1 MSRLLDTKRG
11 QRRQKYEFC
20 VAPPPCRNRARY
32 RRPSGAAGA
41 NWLAEAGRGLG
52 QPAARCGAEGGLRR
66 ASLGRSPS
74 QRVFGLGALTRCRC
88 MVPGPAPTRCPSQ
101 PYPQAGALR
110 ACAVHRARGPGP
122 SLHRGRQADGGGQG
136 AGGGGESPGSRR
148 CLTLVTWLEA
158 MPNPTP
164 PPPTPTPLPLPL
176 TLPLTRCL
184 RRCATPASLSR

>member
-20 VAPPPCRNRARY
+20 VAPPALSK
-32 RRPSGAAGA
+32 PSPISPASAAGA

-101 PYPQAGALR
+101 PYPQ
-110 ACAVHRARGPGP
+110 P
-122 SLHRGRQADGGGQG
+122 
-136 AGGGGESPGSRR
+136 
-148 CLTLVTWLEA
+148 
-158 MPNPTP
+158 
-164 PPPTPTPLPLPL
+164 
-176 TLPLTRCL
+176 
-184 RRCATPASLSR
+184 

>member
-101 PYPQAGALR
+101 PQPGAR
-110 ACAVHRARGPGP
+110 ASPTPKQVLCVRARSTALEDLGRRFTADDKRMEEG
-122 SLHRGRQADGGGQG
+122 RGRAEEVSHSSEG
-136 AGGGGESPGSRR
+136 
-148 CLTLVTWLEA
+148 
-158 MPNPTP
+158 
-164 PPPTPTPLPLPL
+164 
-176 TLPLTRCL
+176 
-184 RRCATPASLSR
+184 